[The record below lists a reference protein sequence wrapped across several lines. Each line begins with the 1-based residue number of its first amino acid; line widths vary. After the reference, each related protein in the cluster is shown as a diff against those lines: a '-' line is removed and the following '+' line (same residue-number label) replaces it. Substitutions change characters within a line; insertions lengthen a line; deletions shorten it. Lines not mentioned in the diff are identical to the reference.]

1 MSRCSQRSGLSTVAQ
16 RSFMQVAGSIPEA
29 GSLLRSVLLQ
39 QVQDLKLKLGNG
51 ALDSRP
57 NPQGLAPSEEPLT
70 HRRL

>member
-39 QVQDLKLKLGNG
+39 QLLDLKLKLGNR
-51 ALDSRP
+51 ALSTVGP
-57 NPQGLAPSEEPLT
+57 ILKGL
-70 HRRL
+70 RLLENL